1 MNPQANLTPPK
12 IPLKFLRWFCNDN
25 LIEDVEGD
33 LSELFNARRNQNQ
46 AWARLLFTVDVLLLF
61 RPGIVRNFQFALR
74 LIKYAML
81 RNYFKI
87 AIRNSFR
94 HKGYALL
101 NLLGLVVGI
110 ASSIL
115 ILLWVDNEVGM
126 DKFHVNGDKIYQ
138 VFRNMKQ
145 SNGVVTTTGTVPKP
159 LGDLVMAEYP
169 EVSEVAR
176 ISWPVDLNIGIAE
189 DVAEE
194 EGRFASKNFLSLF
207 SFQLVAGDKN
217 NALNEL
223 NSILISQ
230 TVAGKYFGDNWE
242 NALSHSLRVDDQYDV
257 IVTGVF
263 EDIGDNSTLDFDFI
277 LSTQAFFNLNEWVN
291 DWGNGS
297 FYTFLSIDDSEK
309 ARIVGSRIF
318 NEINDHTEGNS
329 NAGDET
335 VILHKFEDTYLHSN
349 FDNGVVSGGRI
360 DYVNI
365 MTVVAI
371 FLLVVA
377 CINFM
382 NLTTAQSN
390 KRAKEIGLRK
400 VMGAQK
406 RAISTQF
413 FFEAFLFTTIA
424 VLLSVLVVML
434 VLPAF
439 NNLVDKSLFIDFT
452 ELKTWYFLGGVTV
465 VMGFLS
471 GTYPAILLPAFN
483 LIESSKGGIKQPAF
497 TAYLRKGLVIFQFAI
512 STLLIIGTSVIY
524 KQIDYILTKDL
535 GIDKENLVAVRME
548 GDLSKRLETYK
559 TELSRIPEI
568 TAVSAASGNPIN
580 YGRSTS
586 SASWEGKDPTE
597 GYEVKVILSDEDFI
611 ETMGMEMLSGRSFSK
626 QLTDSTNFIIN
637 EAASK
642 LIGFDDPLEKDLSF
656 WGIDGKIIGVVK
668 NFNSSDLYEP
678 IAPLIITCVDPSR
691 SSIALI
697 RIEGNI
703 GEALIAIEEVT
714 QKLNPGA
721 DFDYQFIDQ
730 AYADIYEN
738 ELTVSALATIFA
750 VISILISC
758 LGLLGL
764 ASYSAEQRSREIG
777 VRKVHGASVS
787 QILILLS
794 KDYSRLMILAFVLA
808 VPFGYYLTQN
818 WLDNFEFRTALDPF
832 LFILAGVITFVIGV
846 LTVAAKSYQAAT
858 VNPVNSLKHE

>member
-1 MNPQANLTPPK
+1 MNPQANLNPPK

-33 LSELFNARRNQNQ
+33 LSELFNARKNENKVT
-46 AWARLLFTVDVLLLF
+46 ANLLFTVDVILLF

-94 HKGYALL
+94 HKGYASL

-115 ILLWVDNEVGM
+115 ILLWVNDEVGM
-126 DKFHVNGDKIYQ
+126 DKFHVNGDRIYQ

-169 EVSEVAR
+169 EVDEVAR
-176 ISWPVDLNIGIAE
+176 VSWPVDLKIGIAE

-194 EGRFASKNFLSLF
+194 EGRFASKNFLTLF
-207 SFQLVAGDKN
+207 SFQLVAGDKTT
-217 NALNEL
+217 ALNEL

-230 TVAGKYFGDNWE
+230 TVARKYFGDNWE
-242 NALSHSLRVDDQYDV
+242 NALSQSLRVDDQYDV

-277 LSTQAFFNLNEWVN
+277 LSAQAFYNLNEWVN

-297 FYTFLSIDDSEK
+297 FYTYLSIDDVEK
-309 ARIVGSRIF
+309 ASIVGSRIF
-318 NEINDHTEGNS
+318 NEINDHTVGNQ

-335 VILHKFEDTYLHSN
+335 VILHKFQDTYLYSN

-382 NLTTAQSN
+382 NLNTAQSN

-406 RAISTQF
+406 RAISMQF
-413 FFEAFLFTTIA
+413 FFEAFLFTTVS
-424 VLLSVLVVML
+424 VLLSLLVVML

-452 ELKTWYFLGGVTV
+452 ELKTWYFLGGVTI

-471 GTYPAILLPAFN
+471 GSYPAILLPAFN
-483 LIESSKGGIKQPAF
+483 LIQSSKRGIKQSVF

-548 GDLSKRLETYK
+548 GDLASRLETYK
-559 TELSRIPEI
+559 TELSRIPEV

-586 SASWEGKDPTE
+586 SVNWEGKNPSE

-611 ETMGMEMLSGRSFSK
+611 ETMGMEILSGRAFSK

-637 EAASK
+637 EAAAK
-642 LIGFDDPLEKDLSF
+642 LIGFDEPLEKDLSF
-656 WGIDGKIIGVVK
+656 WGINGKIIGVVK
-668 NFNSSDLYEP
+668 NFHTSDLYEP
-678 IAPLIITCVDPSR
+678 IAPLIITCIDPSR
-691 SSIALI
+691 STVALI
-697 RIEGNI
+697 RVGGNT
-703 GEALIAIEEVT
+703 GEALIAIEKVT
-714 QKLNPGA
+714 QAINPTFN
-721 DFDYQFIDQ
+721 FDYEFIDQ
-730 AYADIYEN
+730 AYAANYEN
-738 ELTVSALATIFA
+738 ERTVSALASIFSI
-750 VISILISC
+750 ISIFISC

-794 KDYSRLMILAFVLA
+794 KDYSKLMLLAFIIA
-808 VPFGYYLTQN
+808 VPFGYYITQN
-818 WLDNFEFRTALDPF
+818 WLDSFEFRTVLDP
-832 LFILAGVITFVIGV
+832 LVFILAGIITFMIGV
-846 LTVAAKSYQAAT
+846 LTVATKSYQAAT
-858 VNPVNSLKHE
+858 INPVHSLKHE